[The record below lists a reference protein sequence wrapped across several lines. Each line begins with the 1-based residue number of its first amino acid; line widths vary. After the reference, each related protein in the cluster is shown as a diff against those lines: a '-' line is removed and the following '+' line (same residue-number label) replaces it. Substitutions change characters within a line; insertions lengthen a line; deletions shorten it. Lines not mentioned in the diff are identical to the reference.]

1 MCRFFTCTKEP
12 VMGKRDC
19 IYGSCSGC
27 EYEDSIDDE
36 GICWMYDP
44 EGNYDDNDEEDE
56 EEDDED

>member
-1 MCRFFTCTKEP
+1 
-12 VMGKRDC
+12 MGKRDC

-44 EGNYDDNDEEDE
+44 EGNYDDNDEDDE